1 MLNGSHYPK
10 TWILQS
16 LSSLDVIDNPFI
28 IMFPPGIFLIVK
40 WSWFEIDTLFI
51 AQTRSIQSFSSR
63 RSSRKSNI
71 LSMNVNNYVIMQAA
85 TFM

>member
-1 MLNGSHYPK
+1 MFFDCSCSRCSIVISSNTFYNCQLRMLNGSHYPK

-40 WSWFEIDTLFI
+40 
-51 AQTRSIQSFSSR
+51 
-63 RSSRKSNI
+63 
-71 LSMNVNNYVIMQAA
+71 
-85 TFM
+85 